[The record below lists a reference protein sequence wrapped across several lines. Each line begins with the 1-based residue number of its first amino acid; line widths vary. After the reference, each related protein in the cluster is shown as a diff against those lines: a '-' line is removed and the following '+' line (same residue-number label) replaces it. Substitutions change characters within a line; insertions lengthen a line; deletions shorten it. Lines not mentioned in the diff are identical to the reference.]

1 MTRREHRA
9 ERRDRLGAEICEFLA
24 ANPKRGHQDIARGL
38 GLTAPIIK
46 RVLRHL
52 VEAQRIIQM
61 HDPTP
66 AGIKVGKFYYTFK
79 ENTMKPI
86 TAQQIRAYPG
96 GATPEQAEHVAEA
109 YNAQWAGVTWTIANG
124 RITYTRGAR

>member
-38 GLTAPIIK
+38 GLTARIIK
-46 RVLRHL
+46 RVLRPL
-52 VEAQRIIQM
+52 VLEGLVRQ
-61 HDPTP
+61 HYDPSP
-66 AGIKVGKFYYTFK
+66 ADIKVGKFYYTVK
-79 ENTMKPI
+79 ENTMKPL

-96 GATPEQAEHVAEA
+96 GATPEQAEPLADT
-109 YNAQWAGVTWTIANG
+109 YNAQWAGATWTIANG
-124 RITYTRGAR
+124 RITYGGRP